1 MQLNKTNA
9 VQCKFLSTH
18 LQIKFLSTHLQ
29 ITHIGNGGN
38 IYTIDEQSLEDTKLK
53 Y

>member
-18 LQIKFLSTHLQ
+18 LE
-29 ITHIGNGGN
+29 ITHIGRGGN
-38 IYTIDEQSLEDTKLK
+38 IHTIDEQSLEEKKLK
-53 Y
+53 YYCQQVE